1 VSSTHLPLAVALAAT
16 VLLVGGGCGN
26 NPFTACSEEP
36 DLTGHWVLTIA
47 PTDGGV
53 APAGD
58 TIDAQLMQVK
68 RGSGLG
74 ALVWGTLTS
83 SDKGA
88 FDTLNIPQLMHNNG
102 SKTGGVLGCEL
113 RINVPVDT
121 PVTDDDNDDDGPLRL
136 SLSGSISAQGML
148 AGDLST
154 MIRVDDPT
162 MTQGSFTWTGAEQ

>member
-1 VSSTHLPLAVALAAT
+1 VSFKYLPLAVALAAT

-36 DLTGHWVLTIA
+36 DLTGHWVISTT
-47 PTDGGV
+47 PSDGGV
-53 APAGD
+53 GGD
-58 TIDAQLMQVK
+58 TIDAQLLQVK
-68 RGSGLG
+68 RASGLG
-74 ALVWGTLTS
+74 ALVWGTLVS

-88 FDTLNIPQLMHNNG
+88 FDTLEIPQLMHNDG

-121 PVTDDDNDDDGPLRL
+121 PVTDDDQDDDGPLRL

-162 MTQGSFTWTGAEQ
+162 MTQGSFTWTGAQR

>member
-1 VSSTHLPLAVALAAT
+1 MRLTHLPLAAALAAT
-16 VLLVGGGCGN
+16 VALVGGGCGN

-36 DLTGHWVLTIA
+36 DLTGHWVISTI
-47 PTDGGV
+47 PSDGGGGG
-53 APAGD
+53 GD
-58 TIDAQLMQVK
+58 TIDAQLVQVK
-68 RGSGLG
+68 RSSGLG
-74 ALVWGTLTS
+74 ALVWGTLVS

-88 FDTLNIPQLMHNNG
+88 FDTLTIPELMHNNG

-121 PVTDDDNDDDGPLRL
+121 PVTDDDQDDDGPLRL

-162 MTQGSFTWTGAEQ
+162 MTQGSFTWTGAQR